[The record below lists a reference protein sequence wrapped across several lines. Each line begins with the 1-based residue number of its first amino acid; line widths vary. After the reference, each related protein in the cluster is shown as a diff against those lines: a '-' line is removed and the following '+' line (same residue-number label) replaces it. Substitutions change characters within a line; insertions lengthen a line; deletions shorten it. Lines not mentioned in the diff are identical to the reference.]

1 MAKVLDL
8 DVLRPQSK
16 IIKLAGNEIDVSFIP
31 CAITWDVDKIISELA
46 AIGNEKILA
55 NGSETKRAFEL
66 SVQLCTVFCEHKFPE
81 MTYEWFMDNC
91 DANIIR
97 EFSESIKDALTKAY
111 SGIRTE
117 GKNSKA
123 ARKSH

>member
-31 CAITWDVDKIISELA
+31 CAITWDIDKIIVELA
-46 AIGNEKILA
+46 SIGQEKLLA
-55 NGSETKRAFEL
+55 NGPETKRAFEL
-66 SVQLCTVFCEHKFPE
+66 SVQLCVVFCEHSFPE
-81 MTYEWFMDNC
+81 MDYEWFMKNT
-91 DANIIR
+91 DANIIK
-97 EFSESIKDALTKAY
+97 EFSESIKDALTRAY
-111 SGIRTE
+111 SGIRTD
-117 GKNSKA
+117 GKNLKA